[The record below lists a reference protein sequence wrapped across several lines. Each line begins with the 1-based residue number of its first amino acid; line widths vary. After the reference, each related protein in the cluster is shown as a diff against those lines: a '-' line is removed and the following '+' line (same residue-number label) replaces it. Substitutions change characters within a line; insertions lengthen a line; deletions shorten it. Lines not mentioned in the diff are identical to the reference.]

1 MALGGGMTRNWALI
15 FIASGLVMATSAQAK
30 SLKLSAADQLEE
42 VPPLPEDADRVEV
55 DQDSEAGDQDDE
67 RTDNQANK
75 SIDTVSGRWRF
86 SGAVGA
92 SSDFVSGQAN
102 VGYYWVRYVGVE
114 TNFYYFQISNEQV
127 FGSQYGPEVDLLVRL
142 YNWSMLTPFGG
153 FGPGYS
159 KWHRRYQGVNFSD
172 GSSFTGNV
180 LFGVDVALTS
190 HFGIQ
195 FMRKNITYWGD
206 VPVSFTDRA
215 ASEARS
221 TWFTNIGFRLLF

>member
-15 FIASGLVMATSAQAK
+15 FIASGLVIATSAQAK

-142 YNWSMLTPFGG
+142 YNWSMLTPFAG

-206 VPVSFTDRA
+206 VPVSFDDRA